1 MFGIRLVCRDEMM
14 FGCPLEQPPMT
25 GRSIL
30 LYNHE
35 AHSDLRE
42 PLFADRL
49 RQDVRVSHCLAC
61 MHGDAVRSSRERV
74 EPITSIKIGRH
85 VLVGGVLMRLR
96 RICRPTNGPV
106 CLYERPGWECG
117 IGRTTHHLAPR

>member
-74 EPITSIKIGRH
+74 EPITSIRSAGMCSWEACLCASDAYVDQRTGRSAYTRGP
-85 VLVGGVLMRLR
+85 GGNV
-96 RICRPTNGPV
+96 V
-106 CLYERPGWECG
+106 
-117 IGRTTHHLAPR
+117 